1 MLQDNRTDYK
11 VLAGPEGDRGMHSLN
26 GRVSTPL
33 FEHLG
38 SSSWHS
44 YDSSLI
50 VLLGESS
57 WMLPLLVGVSGCI
70 LIYVGSRCG
79 RRVLTRLR
87 RSSVDPDLEKRE
99 A

>member
-1 MLQDNRTDYK
+1 MLQENRTEYK
-11 VLAGPEGDRGMHSLN
+11 VLAGPEGDRAMHSLN

-57 WMLPLLVGVSGCI
+57 WILPLIIAVSGCI
-70 LIYVGSRCG
+70 LLYAGARCG
-79 RRVLTRLR
+79 RRVLSRLR
-87 RSSVDPDLEKRE
+87 KGSVDPDLEKRE
-99 A
+99 E

>member
-1 MLQDNRTDYK
+1 MLQRNRTEYK
-11 VLAGPEGDRGMHSLN
+11 VLAGPEDDRGMHSLN
-26 GRVSTPL
+26 GKVATPL

-57 WMLPLLVGVSGCI
+57 WMLPLLIVVSGCI
-70 LIYVGSRCG
+70 LIFVGGRYG
-79 RRVLTRLR
+79 RRVLARLR
-87 RSSVDPDLEKRE
+87 KSTVDPDLEKRE

>member
-1 MLQDNRTDYK
+1 MLQPNRTEYK
-11 VLAGPEGDRGMHSLN
+11 ILSGPEGDRGMHSLN

-57 WMLPLLVGVSGCI
+57 WILPFAIVVFACLLILVGGKYGPR
-70 LIYVGSRCG
+70 L
-79 RRVLTRLR
+79 LARLR
-87 RSSVDPDLEKRE
+87 RSTVDPDLEKRE